1 MLIQVQGT
9 PVILGDKID
18 QKFQLYINNVG
29 KRGGVAS
36 RSIAISAAKVLLER
50 DESFHKIKI
59 TETWAKS
66 LLKRWG
72 MLEVQKRNGLLKFLM
87 V

>member
-1 MLIQVQGT
+1 MLIQIQGT

-18 QKFQLYINNVG
+18 QKFQLYISNVG
-29 KRGGVAS
+29 KREGVVS
-36 RSIAISAAKVLLER
+36 RSIAISAAKILLER
-50 DESFHKIKI
+50 DELFHKIKI
-59 TETWAKS
+59 TETWAKP